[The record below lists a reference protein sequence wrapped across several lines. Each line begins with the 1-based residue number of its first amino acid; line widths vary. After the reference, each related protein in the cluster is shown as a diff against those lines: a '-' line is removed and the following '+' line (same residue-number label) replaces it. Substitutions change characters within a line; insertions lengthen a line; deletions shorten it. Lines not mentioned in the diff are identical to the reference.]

1 MLNCLVREQYKKGT
15 VLFKK
20 NDIPVSFYIIES
32 GKVSLVFNNP
42 TKTDI
47 VLGSL
52 ESFGENAF
60 KLGAKREGTAT
71 VEEDLVCL
79 TINE

>member
-1 MLNCLVREQYKKGT
+1 MLFHKD
-15 VLFKK
+15 
-20 NDIPVSFYIIES
+20 DIPVSFYIIES

-47 VLGSL
+47 VLGAL
-52 ESFGENAF
+52 ESFGEGAF
-60 KLGAKREGTAT
+60 KPGGKREGTAT
-71 VEEDLVCL
+71 VVEDLVCL